1 MMARKTIDEFERAA
15 EAAYA
20 TSTLQRKYCYD
31 DAQLYFSHAIAA
43 AKHAGLADE
52 VERLSQRADD
62 IRRVYNS
69 HFRGVGE

>member
-1 MMARKTIDEFERAA
+1 MNSSELPKPHMPP
-15 EAAYA
+15 
-20 TSTLQRKYCYD
+20 QYCYD

-69 HFRGVGE
+69 QFRGVGQ